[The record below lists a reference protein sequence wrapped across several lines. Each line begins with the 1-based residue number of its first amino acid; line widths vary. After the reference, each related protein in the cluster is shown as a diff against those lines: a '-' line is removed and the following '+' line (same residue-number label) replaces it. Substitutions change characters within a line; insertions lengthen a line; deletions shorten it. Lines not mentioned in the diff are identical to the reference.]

1 MLNFATFDFEAVWW
15 IALPSCKIFSC
26 LANNRRVELASWV
39 DGRTPAG
46 KWCAMQN
53 TSMLHP
59 PRYSFPPS
67 AFRALTKQSIREK
80 ISKIISFSNFVR
92 FVLWI
97 IKLNERND
105 SGKHAKS
112 SLGSRKNLH
121 PLQYSFLTSVK
132 QLEQRF
138 RKSLASLVST
148 SLDHDS
154 SEHCNNRRKD
164 FENH

>member
-1 MLNFATFDFEAVWW
+1 MIQRTIVT
-15 IALPSCKIFSC
+15 KISS
-26 LANNRRVELASWV
+26 ASIGETIV
-39 DGRTPAG
+39 G
-46 KWCAMQN
+46 
-53 TSMLHP
+53 
-59 PRYSFPPS
+59 
-67 AFRALTKQSIREK
+67 K

-105 SGKHAKS
+105 SGKHAKF

-154 SEHCNNRRKD
+154 SEYCNNQRKD

>member
-67 AFRALTKQSIREK
+67 AFRALAKQSIRGK
-80 ISKIISFSNFVR
+80 ISKIISFSSFIPFVR
-92 FVLWI
+92 SLRI
-97 IKLNERND
+97 MTRKLNKRKDFSRISDILSFHQWNNQEND
-105 SGKHAKS
+105 
-112 SLGSRKNLH
+112 
-121 PLQYSFLTSVK
+121 
-132 QLEQRF
+132 LEERF
-138 RKSLASLVST
+138 RKSLASLVS
-148 SLDHDS
+148 S
-154 SEHCNNRRKD
+154 SSFLWITIRASNRDQDQFCEHW
-164 FENH
+164 